1 MQTLGDASA
10 GSSQSVCLCAW
21 LLRQPFWLAP
31 SDRCVACLTR
41 AQLNMSNPST
51 GGQKLIEIE
60 DDKKLRT
67 LYDKRLAAEVEGE
80 EIGDEFKG
88 YVFKIT
94 GGQDKQ
100 GFSMHQ
106 GVLTTDRVRLMMSKG
121 DQGCRGYGM
130 RKGERY
136 RKSVRG
142 CIISYHTSV
151 LHLAIVKKGPEEI
164 EGLTDSLIPRRLG
177 PKRASKIR
185 KLFAL
190 QKEDDVRKYVIRREI
205 PAKSDDK
212 KPSSKAPKIQRLV
225 TPISLQRKRH
235 RMGAHCVVRTTKE
248 LVRRPAPVTPPSRP
262 PIATAA
268 VSQTGNTRHRPC

>member
-1 MQTLGDASA
+1 MGIK
-10 GSSQSVCLCAW
+10 
-21 LLRQPFWLAP
+21 
-31 SDRCVACLTR
+31 
-41 AQLNMSNPST
+41 LNIANPST
-51 GGQKLIEIE
+51 GGQKLVEIE

-67 LYDKRLAAEVEGE
+67 LYEKRLAAEVDGE

-88 YVFKIT
+88 YVFKIA

-142 CIISYHTSV
+142 CIVSHHTSV
-151 LHLAIVKKGPEEI
+151 LHLVVVKKGAEEI
-164 EGLTDSLIPRRLG
+164 AGLTDTLVPRRLG

-190 QKEDDVRKYVIRREI
+190 SKDDDVRKYVIRREI
-205 PAKSDDK
+205 PAKSEDK

-225 TPISLQRKRH
+225 TPISLQRKRS
-235 RMGAHCVVRTTKE
+235 RMAQKKARQLKTK
-248 LVRRPAPVTPPSRP
+248 TD
-262 PIATAA
+262 AA
-268 VSQTGNTRHRPC
+268 DYQKLCAQRQKEAREKRQEKLSQRKSQRSSQADA

>member
-1 MQTLGDASA
+1 MGIK
-10 GSSQSVCLCAW
+10 
-21 LLRQPFWLAP
+21 
-31 SDRCVACLTR
+31 
-41 AQLNMSNPST
+41 LNIANPST
-51 GGQKLIEIE
+51 GGQKLVEIE

-67 LYDKRLAAEVEGE
+67 LYEKRLAAEVDGE
-80 EIGDEFKG
+80 DIGDEFKG
-88 YVFKIT
+88 YVFKIA

-142 CIISYHTSV
+142 CIVSHNTSV
-151 LHLAIVKKGPEEI
+151 LHLVVIKKGAEEI
-164 EGLTDSLIPRRLG
+164 AGLTDTLVPRRLG

-190 QKEDDVRKYVIRREI
+190 SKDDDVRKYVIRREI
-205 PAKSDDK
+205 PAKSEDK

-225 TPISLQRKRH
+225 TPISLQRKRS
-235 RMGAHCVVRTTKE
+235 RMAQKKARQLKTK
-248 LVRRPAPVTPPSRP
+248 TD
-262 PIATAA
+262 AA
-268 VSQTGNTRHRPC
+268 DYQKLCAQRQKEAREKRQEKLSQRKSQRSSQADA

>member
-1 MQTLGDASA
+1 MGIK
-10 GSSQSVCLCAW
+10 
-21 LLRQPFWLAP
+21 
-31 SDRCVACLTR
+31 
-41 AQLNMSNPST
+41 LNIANPST
-51 GGQKLIEIE
+51 GGQKLIEID

-67 LYDKRLAAEVEGE
+67 LYDKRLAAEVDGE
-80 EIGDEFKG
+80 EMGDEFKG
-88 YVFKIT
+88 YVFKIL

-106 GVLTTDRVRLMMSKG
+106 GVLTTDRVKLMMNKG

-142 CIISYHTSV
+142 CIISHQTAV
-151 LHLAIVKKGPEEI
+151 LHMVIVKKGDAEI
-164 EGLTDSLIPRRLG
+164 EGLTDKLIPRRLG

-190 QKEDDVRKYVIRREI
+190 TKDDDVRKYVIRREI

-235 RMGAHCVVRTTKE
+235 RMSLKKNRQIKAKTEAAAYTKLCAQRSKE
-248 LVRRPAPVTPPSRP
+248 SREKRNEKM
-262 PIATAA
+262 
-268 VSQTGNTRHRPC
+268 SQRKSQRSSQADK